1 MNIINCV
8 KVVVQH
14 KWSYIFFKRT
24 VEDIY
29 ATNLYYYVSV
39 YNKLSDDTILDIL
52 PKTCRNKIYL
62 FPDEVTLG
70 MSCSFLVGNIYCG
83 NVVEVCSNDEI
94 EWKL

>member
-1 MNIINCV
+1 MNIINCD

-52 PKTCRNKIYL
+52 PKYVEIRYIY
-62 FPDEVTLG
+62 FP
-70 MSCSFLVGNIYCG
+70 M
-83 NVVEVCSNDEI
+83 
-94 EWKL
+94 KLH

>member
-1 MNIINCV
+1 MNIINCD

-24 VEDIY
+24 VDDIY

-62 FPDEVTLG
+62 FADEVTLG
-70 MSCSFLVGNIYCG
+70 MFIYCG